1 MTLLTA
7 VSQGG
12 GDDSEDDDEY
22 DEAEETPLESY
33 ETPLDKE
40 DCAVDEYQV
49 FKGILQ
55 STSLLD
61 HVLTSELHVHC
72 FKFVLFLDVVPWE
85 GGGGGGSVMCK
96 HWFD

>member
-1 MTLLTA
+1 MC

-55 STSLLD
+55 SMSLWYLVSRFFFFD
-61 HVLTSELHVHC
+61 A
-72 FKFVLFLDVVPWE
+72 VPWE
-85 GGGGGGSVMCK
+85 GWVN
-96 HWFD
+96 HVQALV